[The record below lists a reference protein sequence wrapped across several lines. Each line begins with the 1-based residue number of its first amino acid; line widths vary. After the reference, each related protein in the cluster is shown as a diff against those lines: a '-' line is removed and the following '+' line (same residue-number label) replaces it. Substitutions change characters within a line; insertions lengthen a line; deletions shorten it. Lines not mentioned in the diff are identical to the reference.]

1 MLRVDIT
8 AAKRIYQYRLRAAQ
22 AAAEGKASLA
32 AEDVFEDVSR
42 LFVGFSF
49 NKHEPKSPTTKGTR
63 TAPDQT
69 RQYGHPGAEVNALRV
84 LGEATAEMVT
94 QHETNKLE
102 LGVESPWKLVTL
114 FCRTHGLPR
123 SLALLHGLS
132 ACLRVRGMFRARPHA
147 RFSYG

>member
-22 AAAEGKASLA
+22 AAAEGKDPIS
-32 AEDVFEDVSR
+32 AEDVFEEVAG
-42 LFVGFSF
+42 LFVGFPF
-49 NKHEPKSPTTKGTR
+49 NKDGAKSSSDSGTR
-63 TAPDQT
+63 SGSDQT
-69 RQYGHPGAEVNALRV
+69 LQYGHPGAEVNALRV
-84 LGEATAEMVT
+84 LGEATAEMMT

-123 SLALLHGLS
+123 SLALLHGL
-132 ACLRVRGMFRARPHA
+132 CVQ
-147 RFSYG
+147 